1 VRPASIVAVRMPD
14 TPTHEFDADTAVTHT
29 AAGHYQA
36 EITDRWN
43 IGANPNGGY
52 LLAAAARAIAQE
64 VPNHPDPF
72 TVTAHYLRPGEAGTA
87 DISVEVVRTGRKL
100 ATLRST
106 VSQGGKG
113 KLEILATFG
122 DLADATGP
130 TAVAVVRP
138 TIPPPADCLPRA
150 PFNSDGFTISNMAYR
165 TETRLDP
172 ATGWLTGKPSGVAT
186 INGWTRFADGREPDA
201 LSLLFFAD
209 SLPPAVF
216 EVLDGTGWVPT
227 IELTVHVRKRPAPG
241 WLQARMTT
249 RYLMDGY
256 FEEDGEIW
264 DSTGTLVC
272 QSRQLGMIFRP

>member
-1 VRPASIVAVRMPD
+1 MPD

-122 DLADATGP
+122 DLADHTSARRLFAPSPVQLRRFNDLQHGLPDRNP
-130 TAVAVVRP
+130 T
-138 TIPPPADCLPRA
+138 
-150 PFNSDGFTISNMAYR
+150 
-165 TETRLDP
+165 
-172 ATGWLTGKPSGVAT
+172 
-186 INGWTRFADGREPDA
+186 
-201 LSLLFFAD
+201 
-209 SLPPAVF
+209 
-216 EVLDGTGWVPT
+216 
-227 IELTVHVRKRPAPG
+227 
-241 WLQARMTT
+241 
-249 RYLMDGY
+249 
-256 FEEDGEIW
+256 
-264 DSTGTLVC
+264 
-272 QSRQLGMIFRP
+272 